1 MGSETDHLALRKV
14 TSQETVLGV
23 SFVLLILALLG
34 LLMLV
39 ISVFI
44 QTFRCIF
51 IPPLVFLCVKIRY
64 IISLKSA
71 FLKNQIQ
78 KMCGFL

>member
-1 MGSETDHLALRKV
+1 MGSETDYLALRKV

-51 IPPLVFLCVKIRY
+51 IPPLVFFFGKIRY
-64 IISLKSA
+64 IIS
-71 FLKNQIQ
+71 
-78 KMCGFL
+78 

>member
-1 MGSETDHLALRKV
+1 MGSETDHFALRKV
-14 TSQETVLGV
+14 TSEETVLGV

-51 IPPLVFLCVKIRY
+51 IPPLVSFL
-64 IISLKSA
+64 SKS
-71 FLKNQIQ
+71 
-78 KMCGFL
+78 GT

>member
-14 TSQETVLGV
+14 TSEETVLGV

-44 QTFRCIF
+44 QTFGCIF
-51 IPPLVFLCVKIRY
+51 IPPLVSFL
-64 IISLKSA
+64 SKS
-71 FLKNQIQ
+71 
-78 KMCGFL
+78 GT